1 MMTQD
6 ILKKKNLSYEEA
18 CRLASD
24 DKYPTDLLLSAANQL
39 RVEHL
44 EQQFHLCTIVN
55 GKSGKCSEDCKFCAQ
70 SVHYETEVETYDLI
84 DENQMMAAAHEAET
98 AGVHC
103 FSIVTSGRELTESL
117 LAQLTPLY
125 RRLKAETKLSLCASH
140 GMLTQA
146 QAVKLKALGVS
157 TYHHN
162 LEASRGHYPA
172 VCTTHDYEVRID
184 TIKYCQKAGLNVCSG
199 GIIGIGEKMHDRI
212 EMFMTLR
219 ELGIKS
225 IPMNILMPVEGTPMA
240 LNVPVDNDEILRTL
254 AMARLIL
261 KDASIRIAG
270 GRLKLGEDIG
280 KALKGGINAL
290 MVGNYLT
297 TVGNNITQDIEM
309 LSGMGYKL

>member
-1 MMTQD
+1 MTQEVL
-6 ILKKKNLSYEEA
+6 IKKNLSYEDA
-18 CRLASD
+18 CSLATD
-24 DKYPTDLLLSAANQL
+24 DKYTTEMLLSAANQL

-55 GKSGKCSEDCKFCAQ
+55 GKSGKCSENCRFCAQ
-70 SVHYETEVETYDLI
+70 SAHYQTEVETYELI
-84 DENQMMAAAHEAET
+84 DEDQMMTAAHEAEQS
-98 AGVHC
+98 GVHC
-103 FSIVTSGRELTESL
+103 FSIVTSGRELTDAL
-117 LAQLTPLY
+117 LEQLVPLY
-125 RRLKAETKLSLCASH
+125 TRLKSETNLNLCASH

-146 QAVKLKALGVS
+146 QALTLKALGVS

-162 LEASRGHYPA
+162 LETSQGHYPA
-172 VCTTHDYEVRID
+172 VCTTHDYQVRIE
-184 TIKYCQKAGLNVCSG
+184 TIEYCQKAGLNVCSG
-199 GIIGIGEKMHDRI
+199 GIIGIGEKMQDRI

-219 ELGIKS
+219 DLGVKS

-270 GRLKLGEDIG
+270 GRLKLGEDIS
-280 KALKGGINAL
+280 KALKGGVNAL